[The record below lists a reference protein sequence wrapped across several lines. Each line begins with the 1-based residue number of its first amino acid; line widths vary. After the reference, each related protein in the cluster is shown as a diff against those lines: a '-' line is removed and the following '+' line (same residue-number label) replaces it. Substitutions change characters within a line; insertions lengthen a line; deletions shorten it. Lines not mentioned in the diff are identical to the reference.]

1 MDAAEQLAMSHVSE
15 RGRVVDY
22 LNMKKMNSY
31 VQIGRNAGSLR
42 DGFKEVPLTKSR
54 HFGQSEVNVSM
65 GAVHVPSNVYDG
77 STDVMNAIYWSEH
90 LDRIF
95 INNYESDPS
104 LGWQYF
110 GSSAGFMRQ
119 YPGNLLSFGAF
130 ILAPTQPRRLWCNLN
145 ATRVSGW
152 LVESATF
159 TLSSAR

>member
-42 DGFKEVPLTKSR
+42 DGFKEVPLAKSR

-104 LGWQYF
+104 LHWQYF
-110 GSSAGFMRQ
+110 ASSTGFMRQ
-119 YPGNLLSFGAF
+119 FPGDSFPLERNH
-130 ILAPTQPRRLWCNLN
+130 IVAPAVSIQLN
-145 ATRVSGW
+145 KFKKFHF
-152 LVESATF
+152 LI
-159 TLSSAR
+159 